1 MSIFLYIIDTLK
13 DFIVT
18 CEMDDFLV
26 FWELFYSSHE
36 FWHLQPF
43 HVKKLE
49 GKIAEAK
56 LACLDPKVIL
66 DRLKN
71 LKEGIKKIRIS
82 DEIMDLL
89 HQEYLSNHNNIVDV
103 LNNINQLVETG
114 DNF

>member
-1 MSIFLYIIDTLK
+1 MRWTIFLFSGSC
-13 DFIVT
+13 FIALT
-18 CEMDDFLV
+18 
-26 FWELFYSSHE
+26 S